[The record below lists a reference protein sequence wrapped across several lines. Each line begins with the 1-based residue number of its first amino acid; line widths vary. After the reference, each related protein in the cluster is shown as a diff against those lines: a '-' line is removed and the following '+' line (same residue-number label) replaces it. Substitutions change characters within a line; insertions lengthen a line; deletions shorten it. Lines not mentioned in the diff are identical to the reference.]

1 MVCKKV
7 TITESG
13 GEVENPK
20 GGPNKTPKLLT
31 RRNVAIAGVALTGIG
46 LLARE

>member
-1 MVCKKV
+1 MVCKTV

-20 GGPNKTPKLLT
+20 SPELLT
-31 RRNVAIAGVALTGIG
+31 RRNIAIAGVALTGIG